1 MRGLAANFAHPL
13 ALLLWF
19 GATMAFAARAAE
31 LALAIVAV
39 IVINGLF
46 AFLQERRTQRVVEAL
61 LARAALTARVLRDGV
76 ERVVPAAQLVKGDR
90 VVLAAGDVVPADCE
104 LLADD
109 TLSLDVSLLTGET
122 TPVAELDGRVPAGAG
137 VIRGT
142 ATGVVVATADE
153 SALGRIATLLAG
165 PGRGESVLAR
175 QVAELSRTTAAIAVI
190 AGAATLSLAIAW
202 RGTDVVVALT
212 FATGVIVALVPEG
225 LLPLLTTSLAM
236 AARRM
241 AARGALVRRLGAVE
255 DVGATTVI
263 CTDKTGTL
271 TQNTL
276 AVLGFVAAP
285 EASDAMHRAHLVA
298 ALCNDARD
306 PIDRALAAWSMGA
319 GVDPAVA
326 RADHPRASD
335 VAFDAD
341 LRYMRVDCVF
351 AGGTRQLVKG
361 APEAIAVLTGAPL
374 PPALAGAIDDAA
386 ARGERVLLLAEG
398 PAGEAPAYV
407 GLVRLHD
414 PPRPE
419 VPAAIAACRRA
430 GIRVIMLTGD
440 HPATARAV
448 AEKVGL
454 CDGDEVV
461 LEGQDL
467 DALDERRLVERLRGP
482 VILARTKPEQKLR
495 VVRALRA
502 AGEVVTVTGDGVN
515 DAPALRVADV
525 GIAMGLRGTEVAK
538 QASDIVLLDD
548 NFATIVAAVE
558 EGRAIKRNIRR
569 FASYVFA
576 SNVSE
581 LVPFLAYVFCS
592 LPLPLTILQVLAIDL
607 GTDLLPALA
616 LGVERPSP
624 RTLDRPPEPA
634 RSPLLT
640 PALAIQTFL
649 FFGSIEAA
657 LGMAGFLLGP
667 ADAGTTMTFL
677 GILGGQV
684 GYLFTRRGGGFRA
697 RLSLTSNPWIG
708 VGIAVELALA
718 LVLVYVPV
726 VGAPFSMQPV
736 APVWLLIVPLAA
748 AVMIV
753 ADVVRRYQVSPA

>member
-19 GATMAFAARAAE
+19 GATMAFAAQAPE

-306 PIDRALAAWSMGA
+306 PIDRALAAWSVRA

-351 AGGTRQLVKG
+351 A
-361 APEAIAVLTGAPL
+361 APL

-448 AEKVGL
+448 AEQVGL
-454 CDGDEVV
+454 CDGDAVV

-548 NFATIVAAVE
+548 NFATIVAAIE

-640 PALAIQTFL
+640 RALAIQTFL

-667 ADAGTTMTFL
+667 ADAGTTMTSSASSVVRW
-677 GILGGQV
+677 G
-684 GYLFTRRGGGFRA
+684 TCSRG
-697 RLSLTSNPWIG
+697 
-708 VGIAVELALA
+708 
-718 LVLVYVPV
+718 
-726 VGAPFSMQPV
+726 
-736 APVWLLIVPLAA
+736 AA
-748 AVMIV
+748 A
-753 ADVVRRYQVSPA
+753 ASARGCR